1 MILKRLFPTR
11 WARIAAWTAAA
22 LAWGTSVV
30 TFAANAGVSAEP
42 ALPPIPDLTTT
53 TTISTTT
60 TVPAPIPVQ
69 PERGL
74 VVLRYTPV
82 PPPPPQVI
90 VRKVVVAGSSGGGG
104 SGGGGAST
112 GVANAAPAAKTV
124 KSSGS

>member
-30 TFAANAGVSAEP
+30 TFAANAGVTAEP
-42 ALPPIPDLTTT
+42 ALPPVPDPTTT
-53 TTISTTT
+53 TTTSTTT
-60 TVPAPIPVQ
+60 TAPAPIPNQ

-74 VVLRYTPV
+74 VILRYTPV

-90 VRKVVVAGSSGGGG
+90 VRKVVVAGPSGGGG
-104 SGGGGAST
+104 SGGGGGST
-112 GVANAAPAAKTV
+112 GTAQAAPPAKTV